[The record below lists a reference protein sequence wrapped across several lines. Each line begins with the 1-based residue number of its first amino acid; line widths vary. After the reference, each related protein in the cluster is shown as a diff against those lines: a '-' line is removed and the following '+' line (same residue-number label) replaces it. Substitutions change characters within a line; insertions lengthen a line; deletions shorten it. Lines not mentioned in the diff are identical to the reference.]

1 MFQSATL
8 KLTAAF
14 LAIVMAIS
22 ITFSVVIYR
31 ISSQEINDR
40 LQSLESSIIDEF
52 GTPVPFNNYGG
63 HSGANGDGDSSNQ
76 MDTPDPS
83 TFLMK
88 ESRKAS
94 FQIVLSLIYIN
105 VCVFIIGG
113 LCAYFLAK
121 RTLQPIAD
129 AHEAQSR
136 FTSDASHEL
145 RTPLAAMKTELEVNL
160 RDKDLP
166 ADEARE
172 ILESNLEEVNKLI
185 RLSEML
191 LKLSRL
197 EHDNLEVTRV
207 DLPKILNDTIKLYP
221 DAKDRFVIEAPKKA
235 ATRANQPAIS
245 ELASILIDNAI
256 KYSPEKTPIKI
267 RIYTQRNNLGLAVSN
282 AGKKI
287 PEELLPKL
295 FNRFFQADSSRTN
308 SAKNGYGLGLSIAK
322 KIVDLHHGSISVTS
336 TDASTTFTVLLPIIR
351 NSSGEFNN

>member
-1 MFQSATL
+1 MQQMFQSATL

-22 ITFSVVIYR
+22 ITFSVVIYQ
-31 ISSQEINDR
+31 ISSQEISNR

-52 GTPVPFNNYGG
+52 GTTLPFNDYGG
-63 HSGANGDGDSSNQ
+63 NIGRIGS
-76 MDTPDPS
+76 TDPS
-83 TFLMK
+83 SFLVK
-88 ESRKAS
+88 ESKKAS
-94 FQIVLSLIYIN
+94 LQIVLSLIYIN

-145 RTPLAAMKTELEVNL
+145 RTPLAAMKTELEVSL
-160 RDKDLP
+160 RDKNLP

-207 DLPKILNDTIKLYP
+207 DLPKVLEETLKLYP
-221 DAKDRFVIEAPKKA
+221 DEKNRFVIEMPKKA
-235 ATRANQPAIS
+235 ATRANQPAVS
-245 ELASILIDNAI
+245 ELVSILIDNAI
-256 KYSPEKTPIKI
+256 KYSPKSTPITI
-267 RIYTQRNNLGLAVSN
+267 RIFTQRGTIGFEIAN

-336 TDASTTFTVLLPIIR
+336 TDELTTFTVLLPIVR
-351 NSSGEFNN
+351 NSSVEIKNN